1 MHMRP
6 QDTSRSHGHMV
17 RSAINPKPTLTAR
30 GQGQPCQG
38 EDSSP
43 KKAPLIRL
51 GRVCGRPSPAPGV
64 GRSPLGSGCLAGHAC
79 GHPRRDPRDLS
90 QTV

>member
-6 QDTSRSHGHMV
+6 QDTSRCHGHV
-17 RSAINPKPTLTAR
+17 VLSAINPKPTLTAR
-30 GQGQPCQG
+30 GQG

-51 GRVCGRPSPAPGV
+51 GRAGV
-64 GRSPLGSGCLAGHAC
+64 
-79 GHPRRDPRDLS
+79 
-90 QTV
+90 